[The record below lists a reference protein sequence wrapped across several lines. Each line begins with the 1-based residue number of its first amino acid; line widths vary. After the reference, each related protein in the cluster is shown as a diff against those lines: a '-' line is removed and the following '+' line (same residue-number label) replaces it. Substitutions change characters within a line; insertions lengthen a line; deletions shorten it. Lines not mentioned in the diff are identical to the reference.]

1 MRSWT
6 LALLLIGFGGCATT
20 TPTAQRF
27 TGNPYCIS
35 DEGSRI
41 SGLVCGVNV
50 EYSVAR
56 HGSATSLSGF
66 GSRSVY
72 VEVHEQGGE
81 RRITGSL
88 GGSPSVG
95 ELDLT
100 LSAGRLRGRAGVR
113 DVDLVAAGDGYRGTY
128 RVRNE
133 SGAAPMEIDGR
144 GELMRLPAAELAA
157 LMPAMLNCEGPVGR
171 PVMHGPVAIR
181 FGGAPGYE
189 TRAAN
194 ELR

>member
-6 LALLLIGFGGCATT
+6 LALLLGLGGCATT
-20 TPTAQRF
+20 VPAGAQRF
-27 TGNPYCIS
+27 TGNPYDIT
-35 DEGSRI
+35 DDGGRI

-56 HGSATSLSGF
+56 HGSATALSGF
-66 GSRSVY
+66 GSRSLF
-72 VEVHEQGGE
+72 VEVREEGGE

-88 GGSPSVG
+88 GASPDRG
-95 ELDLT
+95 ELDLV
-100 LSAGRLRGRAGVR
+100 LSGSRLHGRAGVR
-113 DVDLVAAGDGYRGTY
+113 DVDLVAAGDTFRGTY
-128 RVRNE
+128 NVRN
-133 SGAAPMEIDGR
+133 SWGAAPMVVEGR

-157 LMPAMLNCEGPVGR
+157 LMPGMLNCEGPVGR